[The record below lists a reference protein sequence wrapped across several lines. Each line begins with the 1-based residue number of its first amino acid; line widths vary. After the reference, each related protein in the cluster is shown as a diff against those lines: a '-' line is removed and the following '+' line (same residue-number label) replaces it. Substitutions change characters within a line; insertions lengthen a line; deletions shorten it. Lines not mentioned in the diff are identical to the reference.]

1 VTHSLSTRVL
11 LAKKEADLQDLAT
24 ELKAL
29 ELQLR
34 AKESALRA
42 QQAAHYLR
50 TIHRIRLTLRVHFPT
65 DFVQLSRR
73 RQSCDELDMIVWA
86 ASGKPRSIGQR
97 GWPCLSFSIP
107 FRVTSFRPFHCAC
120 SCSPLP
126 FCYTSI
132 PLSLSCC
139 SPFSAKEHRL
149 LAVVTIIE
157 QKRKRTRRGQRS
169 SLFTAASRGGSNT
182 RETADKHKAKA
193 HRGHSPRPKEEM

>member
-1 VTHSLSTRVL
+1 VSH
-11 LAKKEADLQDLAT
+11 K
-24 ELKAL
+24 
-29 ELQLR
+29 
-34 AKESALRA
+34 
-42 QQAAHYLR
+42 QAAHYLG

-73 RQSCDELDMIVWA
+73 RQSCDELDMNVWA

-97 GWPCLSFSIP
+97 GWPCLSFSIL

-126 FCYTSI
+126 FCYTSL

-139 SPFSAKEHRL
+139 SPFSAKEHGL

-169 SLFTAASRGGSNT
+169 SLFTKSRASSQS
-182 RETADKHKAKA
+182 
-193 HRGHSPRPKEEM
+193 HRCSRSVLSLHTTFMYERRVLVG